1 MTPPPPDPFDD
12 APRRCRRCGYI
23 LEMLAARS
31 CPECGERFDPNDPAT
46 YRVDRPA
53 DRRAAALLHGF
64 MLGIVCLL
72 LLPLPWWLLTVYAP
86 AGRGLGATYL
96 AVVSC
101 GAVLSAGFFGFGRVW
116 QDLLPVLPAAAI
128 VAAMAVSA
136 GDPGSLIALAGGIIA
151 GAFIRAAGSVP
162 G

>member
-1 MTPPPPDPFDD
+1 
-12 APRRCRRCGYI
+12 
-23 LEMLAARS
+23 MLAARC
-31 CPECGERFDPNDPAT
+31 CPECGEPFNPDDPAT
-46 YRVDRPA
+46 YRLDRPA
-53 DRRAAALLHGF
+53 ERRAADLVRILT
-64 MLGIVCLL
+64 LGIVCLL

-101 GAVLSAGFFGFGRVW
+101 AAVLSAGLSARGRVW
-116 QDLLPVLPAAAI
+116 FGLLPVLPAAGI
-128 VAAMAVSA
+128 VAAMAVSV